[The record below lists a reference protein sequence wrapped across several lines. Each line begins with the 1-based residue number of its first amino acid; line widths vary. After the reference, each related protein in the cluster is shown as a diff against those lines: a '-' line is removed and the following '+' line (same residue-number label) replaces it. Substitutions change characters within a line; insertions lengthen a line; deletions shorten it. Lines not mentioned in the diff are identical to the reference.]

1 MNARYFKKFWEETT
15 GEELTDSWG
24 DSTYFFETDKNL
36 NVIKQIQ
43 LFRNGKILKYDE
55 QYLED
60 DFGGLADQQLEI
72 TEFIDNETTEVE
84 FLEMWNKSDPQ

>member
-1 MNARYFKKFWEETT
+1 MNTRYFKKFWEETT

-43 LFRNGKILKYDE
+43 LFRNGKILKYNE

-72 TEFIDNETTEVE
+72 TEFIDNEMTEVE

>member
-1 MNARYFKKFWEETT
+1 MNTRYFKKFWEETT

-72 TEFIDNETTEVE
+72 TEFIDNEITEVE
-84 FLEMWNKSDPQ
+84 FLEMWDKSDPQ

>member
-1 MNARYFKKFWEETT
+1 MNSRYFKKFWEETT

-60 DFGGLADQQLEI
+60 EFGGLADQQLEI
-72 TEFIDNETTEVE
+72 AEFIDNEITEVE
-84 FLEMWNKSDPQ
+84 FLEIWNKPH